1 MTYNLDAV
9 GRVNF
14 RKLCCRDEIPNANSK
29 LLITSDANKLC
40 VGHIVKAQLHLM
52 KNLEIWKTT
61 VIFVFRFLKAKP
73 KLKV

>member
-9 GRVNF
+9 GRVNL
-14 RKLCCRDEIPNANSK
+14 RKLCCRDEMPNANSK
-29 LLITSDANKLC
+29 LLITSDANELC
-40 VGHIVKAQLHLM
+40 LGHIVKAQLHLM

>member
-9 GRVNF
+9 GRVNL
-14 RKLCCRDEIPNANSK
+14 RKLCCRGEIPNANSK
-29 LLITSDANKLC
+29 LLITSDANELC
-40 VGHIVKAQLHLM
+40 LGHIVKAQLHLM